1 MDELETKLKRHKYY
15 TTNLETLMRLLYN
28 DKIQAVK
35 INEVREDVEYY
46 VENNDTGMVI
56 IEF

>member
-46 VENNDTGMVI
+46 VENNDTGMLNK
-56 IEF
+56 